1 MPRDHYEVLGV
12 KRDASE
18 EEIRKAYRKL
28 ARQHHP
34 DRNPGDKQAAA
45 RFKEVQDAY
54 DVLGDKDKRAQYDR
68 FGHLPEGMGGFPFGG
83 GGGGGGA
90 GAQMDPA
97 MMQDLLRR
105 FGMGGMGGMGEGDQ
119 AEGGIDLSSILG
131 AMGGMGGMGGTGRQ
145 RRTRRTAEPP
155 PTQETEVSV
164 PFETAARGGTLHL
177 KIGEHEVDVKVP
189 AGSEDGKKL
198 RLSGAGPNG
207 GDLVLR
213 LKVEP
218 HRYFR
223 REGKD
228 IILEAPLSV
237 SEAVLGTKID
247 VPTLDGERL
256 TVKVPPGSSTGKR
269 LRLRGKGIAGGDQ
282 YIEVKVMVP
291 PTVNERSRE
300 LLEEF
305 GRLNPQSPRSGPPW
319 S

>member
-1 MPRDHYEVLGV
+1 MPRDYYEVLGV

-34 DRNPGDKQAAA
+34 DRNPGDKQAAS

-68 FGHLPEGMGGFPFGG
+68 FGHMPEGMGGFPFGG
-83 GGGGGGA
+83 GGGQ
-90 GAQMDPA
+90 GAQIDPA
-97 MMQDLLRR
+97 MMQDLFRR
-105 FGMGGMGGMGEGDQ
+105 FGGAGGMGGGGE
-119 AEGGIDLSSILG
+119 AEGGMGGFDLGSILG
-131 AMGGMGGMGGTGRQ
+131 AMGGMGGGGRQ
-145 RRTRRTAEPP
+145 RRTRRGPVEPP

-164 PFETAARGGTLHL
+164 PFETAARGGTLQL
-177 KIGEHEVDVKVP
+177 KIGEREVDVKVP

-198 RLSGAGPNG
+198 RLSGVGPGG

-213 LKVEP
+213 LKIEP
-218 HRYFR
+218 HAYFR

-228 IILEAPLSV
+228 VILEAPLTV

-282 YIEVKVMVP
+282 YIEVKVVVP

-300 LLEEF
+300 LIEEF